1 MLVLLLCSMFATGS
15 QVGSMIFME
24 NNTLDGTNREGL
36 NFTLAQEHAAQ
47 VAEGKLRNK
56 ISPLPP
62 TPTLFL
68 LLDIIMLQPLL
79 MRCCCAV
86 RMRS

>member
-47 VAEGKLRNK
+47 VAEGKLRNNLSS
-56 ISPLPP
+56 SPN
-62 TPTLFL
+62 PTLFL